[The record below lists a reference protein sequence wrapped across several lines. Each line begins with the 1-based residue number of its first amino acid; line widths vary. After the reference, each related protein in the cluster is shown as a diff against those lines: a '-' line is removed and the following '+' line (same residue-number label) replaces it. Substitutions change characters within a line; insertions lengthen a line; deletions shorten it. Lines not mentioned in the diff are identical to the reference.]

1 MLELGIERGEFYIDD
16 GSGLS
21 RGNKLSA
28 NAITKVL
35 LDVYKGKN
43 WEVYKNSLAT
53 GGIDGTIGKYFKE
66 EKYKGKVFGK
76 TGYIGGV
83 TSFSGVCS
91 GKGRDYIFSI
101 LANKTR
107 GGTRE
112 AINDIAKA
120 IIDDN

>member
-1 MLELGIERGEFYIDD
+1 MLELGIERGEFHIDD

-21 RGNKLSA
+21 RENKISA

-43 WEVYKNSLAT
+43 WEVYRNSLAT
-53 GGIDGTIGKYFKE
+53 GGVEGTIGKYFKE

-76 TGYIGGV
+76 TGYIAGV
-83 TSFSGVCS
+83 TSFSGICS
-91 GKGRDYIFSI
+91 GNGGDYIFSI
-101 LANKTR
+101 LANKTK

-120 IIDDN
+120 IIDND